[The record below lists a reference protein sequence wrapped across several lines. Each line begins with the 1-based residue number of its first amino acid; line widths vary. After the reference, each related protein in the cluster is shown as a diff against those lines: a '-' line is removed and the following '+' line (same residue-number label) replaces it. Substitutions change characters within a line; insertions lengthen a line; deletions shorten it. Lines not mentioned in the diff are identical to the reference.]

1 MPYLLNGQ
9 SITTGE
15 EPVLR
20 EGRNYV
26 PLEQVVQNLGGT
38 TTWDDATKTA
48 RATLGK
54 WTAAVQ
60 MANPVV
66 DVSGT
71 RVTLADPPYIEDGKM
86 YVPWYFFRDAFG
98 YKVEMADGTL
108 NVHL

>member
-1 MPYLLNGQ
+1 MPYVLNGR
-9 SITTGE
+9 SVDVDE
-15 EPVLR
+15 EPTVR

-26 PLEQVVQNLGGT
+26 PLEAVVQNLGGT
-38 TTWDDATKTA
+38 VTWEDATKTA
-48 RATLGK
+48 RATIGQ

-71 RVTLADPPYIEDGKM
+71 RVTLADAPYIENDTM

-98 YKVEMADGTL
+98 YKVEMEGDTL